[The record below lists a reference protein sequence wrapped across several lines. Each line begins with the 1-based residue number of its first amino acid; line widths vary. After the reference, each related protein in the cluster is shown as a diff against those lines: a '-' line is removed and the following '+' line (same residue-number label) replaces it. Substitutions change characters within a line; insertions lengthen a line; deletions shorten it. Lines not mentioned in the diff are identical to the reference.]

1 MSTNLMPDDRR
12 GLGARLSALQYII
25 AAGFAALAVGFWVF
39 QVAQHEKFREM
50 AEENH
55 LRRLPLPAPR
65 GVLLDRDGKV
75 LVDNRNSFNI
85 ALVREQTHDLDK
97 TLHILAFATNTD
109 EAQLRETVE
118 RRRRDPPYRP
128 IVLIE

>member
-1 MSTNLMPDDRR
+1 MPSPAILPDDRR
-12 GLGARLSALQYII
+12 SLTLRLTVIQYVIGGL
-25 AAGFAALAVGFWVF
+25 FATLAVSFWIF

-85 ALVREQTHDLDK
+85 ALVREQTHNVDQ
-97 TLHILAFATNTD
+97 TLHILAQATNSD
-109 EAQLRETVE
+109 EAQLRDTVE
-118 RRRRDPPYRP
+118 RRR
-128 IVLIE
+128 